1 MREGKRTESK
11 QGEAMRTGCRIDS
24 PMPVPALCGMQLQLV
39 GRELTERIREN
50 VAHSFTNKSKRSNKG
65 SCRRNC
71 HMVVC
76 VCVCVCV
83 ECVMKLMV
91 HVQFPLVSNK
101 VIKIAQV
108 QVNCNNFPTI
118 KSGEKKTP
126 ISTCMH

>member
-1 MREGKRTESK
+1 MCEGKRTESK

-39 GRELTERIREN
+39 GRGLTERIREN

-71 HMVVC
+71 HMML
-76 VCVCVCV
+76 CVCVCV

-101 VIKIAQV
+101 VNKNSSSSSELQQFPDNKIRR
-108 QVNCNNFPTI
+108 
-118 KSGEKKTP
+118 KT
-126 ISTCMH
+126 TTH